1 MATQFKDYQKVRA
14 FCAQFTAANQGESNG
29 ITIDVPANSFVVV
42 KGAVKSAFNGTTPT
56 LTVSDGTT
64 AYLNAV
70 DISAAGFKGG
80 NESFV
85 GSDTTITV
93 SVGGSGA
100 TTGEGFVKVL
110 IVNAELS
117 DGTWGNNG

>member
-14 FCAQFTAANQGESNG
+14 FCAQFTAANQGAGNEV
-29 ITIDVPANSFVVV
+29 TVDVPADSFVVV
-42 KGAVKSAFNGTTPT
+42 KGAVKSGFNGTTPT

-64 AYLNAV
+64 NYISGA
-70 DISAAGFKGG
+70 DISSAGFKGG
-80 NESFV
+80 DESFV
-85 GSDTTITV
+85 GSDTTVTI
-93 SVGGSGA
+93 SIGGSGS
-100 TTGEGFVKVL
+100 TTGEGFVEVL